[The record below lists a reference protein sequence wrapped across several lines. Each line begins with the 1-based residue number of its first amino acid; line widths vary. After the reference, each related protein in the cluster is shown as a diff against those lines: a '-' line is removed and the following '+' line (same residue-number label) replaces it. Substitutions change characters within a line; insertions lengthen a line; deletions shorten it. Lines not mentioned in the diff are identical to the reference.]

1 MRRTRRIRTT
11 PALLV
16 AGLLSALIPLISG
29 SREERG
35 GDSGT
40 ADLESKPQSGAP
52 ASSSPGLSGKVIRV
66 LDGDTIEILKVDA
79 TGKHPVRIRMTGIDA
94 PEKSQPFGEKCR
106 ETLASLVA
114 GKNVRV
120 DLRGNDRYSRSLGV
134 ILVPASSPVTKGQAP
149 SPAEKDANLEQIA
162 AGCAWHY
169 KQYQKQQK
177 PEERRRYSEA
187 EDRARAAKLGL
198 WRDPEPVAPW
208 DFRRESRG
216 SRQKGRS
223 R

>member
-1 MRRTRRIRTT
+1 MRRT
-11 PALLV
+11 LLI
-16 AGLLSALIPLISG
+16 AGIFSNLFASA
-29 SREERG
+29 
-35 GDSGT
+35 
-40 ADLESKPQSGAP
+40 GAP
-52 ASSSPGLSGKVIRV
+52 AAIVSGLSGKVIRV
-66 LDGDTIEILKVDA
+66 LDGDTIEVLKMDA
-79 TGKHPVRIRMTGIDA
+79 AGKHPVRIRMTGIDA

-106 ETLASLVA
+106 DTLAALVA

-120 DLRGNDRYSRSLGV
+120 DVRGNDRYSRQLGI
-134 ILVPASSPVTKGQAP
+134 ILVVPSIPTPSP
-149 SPAEKDANLEQIA
+149 SPAPKATPLELDANLSQIS

-169 KQYQKQQK
+169 KQYQRQQK

-208 DFRRESRG
+208 DFRRQSRG
-216 SRQKGRS
+216 TRRKGRS